1 MKNLYFILIVIFTC
15 SCSSKNV
22 SSDEYEIINEAIAE
36 IVQPY
41 GMTSMS
47 QEELTE
53 IASANG
59 ISLSGSMSRKN
70 AKIIEDAVA
79 ERRKFEFVI
88 NDSIR
93 QSHAKNVQSVLDIDS
108 IKPKNEDLPAALL
121 DMNKIKSPEH
131 YQRVDKPSGNGEY
144 LGKIIL
150 NRPLIDKSGEKAF
163 IMYCKSKSGKEE
175 ECYPRILTF
184 KKRHNEWIRQD

>member
-1 MKNLYFILIVIFTC
+1 
-15 SCSSKNV
+15 V

-59 ISLSGSMSRKN
+59 ISLSGSMSQKN
-70 AKIIEDAVA
+70 VKIIQDAVA
-79 ERRKFEFVI
+79 ERRKFEFAVD
-88 NDSIR
+88 DSIR
-93 QSHAKNVQSVLDIDS
+93 PSYAEKVQSVLDLDS
-108 IKPKNEDLPAALL
+108 IKPKNDELPSALL
-121 DMNKIKSPEH
+121 DLSKIKSPEH

-144 LGKIIL
+144 IGKIIL

-163 IMYCKSKSGKEE
+163 IMYCKSKSGKEQ

>member
-1 MKNLYFILIVIFTC
+1 MKNFYLILIIILVY

-59 ISLSGSMSRKN
+59 ISLSGSMSQKN
-70 AKIIEDAVA
+70 VKIIQDAVA
-79 ERRKFEFVI
+79 ERRKFEFAVD
-88 NDSIR
+88 DSIR
-93 QSHAKNVQSVLDIDS
+93 QSYAEKVQSVLDLDS
-108 IKPKNEDLPAALL
+108 IKPKNNELPSALL
-121 DMNKIKSPEH
+121 DLSKIKSPEH

-144 LGKIIL
+144 IGKIIL

-163 IMYCKSKSGKEE
+163 IMYCKSKSGKEQ